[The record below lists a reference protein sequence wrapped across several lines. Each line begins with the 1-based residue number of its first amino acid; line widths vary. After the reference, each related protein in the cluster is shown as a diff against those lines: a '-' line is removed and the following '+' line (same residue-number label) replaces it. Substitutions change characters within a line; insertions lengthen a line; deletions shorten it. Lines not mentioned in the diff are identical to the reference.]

1 MRRVTL
7 HVATAA
13 ALAAAP
19 LLVPAAAHA
28 TSGGLTGLMA
38 NFAVTQTWSSGFAGS
53 YTVTNNSNQTVNT
66 WSLTFTLPTGEAVT
80 SAWNGTLSQSGNTY
94 TITSPSWASA
104 LAPGAS
110 ADVVGMDISSG
121 ATQTPP
127 QSCAINNLP
136 CQGEPAD
143 TTPPTAPTGLAVTG
157 TGPGSIA
164 LSWTASTD
172 NVGVT
177 GYDINEGGSVVAT
190 STGTTANITGLLGG
204 SSHTFTVTAFDEAG
218 NVSAPSAAVTA
229 VAGSGSAPGV
239 AAPYVDMGAYPTPSL
254 PGIVAASGL
263 KQLSLAFIVN
273 GSTPCTASWFGDYN
287 TSTGWDAADIAAV
300 KAAGGDVRVSFGGEN
315 GTELAQSCTDVPS
328 LTAQYQ
334 QVVNE
339 YGLDWIDFDIEGSA
353 VTDHASIDRRSAAI
367 AAVQAAQRAKGRNLQ
382 VSFTL
387 PVLPSG
393 LTADGLYVLQSAAA
407 AGVTVSDVNVMAM
420 DFGDSEAP
428 NPAGQ
433 MGTYAIDSAEATEAQ
448 VKTVWPSLTDAQAY
462 AMVGVTPMIG
472 QNDSSDEVF
481 GLSDASQLIAFAEQ
495 KHLASLGFWEVGRD
509 ANACTGSLSDCTD
522 IAQTPYEFS
531 KLFAGYTG

>member
-53 YTVTNNSNQTVNT
+53 YTITNNSNQTVNT

-80 SAWNGTLSQSGNTY
+80 SAWNGTLSQSGNSY
-94 TITSPSWASA
+94 TITSPSWASP
-104 LAPGAS
+104 LAPGAT

-143 TTPPTAPTGLAVTG
+143 TTPPSAPTGLSVTG

-190 STGTTANITGLLGG
+190 STGTEANITGLLGG

-229 VAGSGSAPGV
+229 VAGSGTAPGV

-353 VTDHASIDRRSAAI
+353 VADRASIDRRSAAI
-367 AAVQAAQRAKGRNLQ
+367 AAVQAAERAKGRNLQ

-393 LTADGLYVLQSAAA
+393 LTSDGLYVLQSAAA

-420 DFGDSEAP
+420 DFGDSTAP

-448 VKTVWPSLTDAQAY
+448 VKSVWPGLTDAQAY

-509 ANACTGSLSDCTD
+509 ANACTGSLSDCTNV
-522 IAQTPYEFS
+522 AQTPYEFS